1 MTDLITTLSQA
12 PNIELNIATRTAS
25 HGDQSGIVD
34 ATWIHLLPSG
44 HIGGRDGRSFNLVNA
59 QDVISKSMTG
69 VDLPIDYEHAID
81 TNTQARAI
89 PAAGWVKELQV
100 REDGIWGRVEWTDA
114 AHRMIAGKEY
124 RYLSPVLMYD
134 AKSKAVHRIIG
145 AALVHRPN
153 LNLKALSSE
162 QIDAKPIEDA
172 LSPLRLALGLNEQAD
187 AAAIIEALGIN
198 ATPDPRK
205 YVPIEAMKELFVE
218 ANSIKAYLAETEA
231 EAHVTAAMN
240 QGHLTP
246 AMRGWA
252 LALCA
257 RDPESFDNFVKSSSA
272 PYAHL
277 FKPSKLAAR
286 EPFGSAAT
294 ARNAEDSDEGK
305 VAKMLGI
312 DPSRLA

>member
-12 PNIELNIATRTAS
+12 PNIELNIATQAAAQ
-25 HGDQSGIVD
+25 GDQSQKIE
-34 ATWIHLLPSG
+34 ATWVHLLPSG
-44 HIGGRDGRSFNLVNA
+44 HIGGRDGRSFNLINA
-59 QDVISKSMTG
+59 QDVINKSMTG

-81 TNTQARAI
+81 TNPQARAI
-89 PAAGWVKELQV
+89 PAAGWVKELQA

-134 AKSKAVHRIIG
+134 AKSKEVHRIIG

-162 QIDAKPIEDA
+162 HIAATPIEDA
-172 LSPLRLALGLNEQAD
+172 LTPIRLALGLNEQAD
-187 AAAIIEALGIN
+187 AAAIIEALGVN
-198 ATPDPRK
+198 VTPDPRK

-218 ANSIKAYLAETEA
+218 ATSIKAYLAETEA
-231 EAHVTAAMN
+231 EARVTAAMN

-257 RDPESFDNFVKSSSA
+257 RDPDSFDNFVNSSSA

-277 FKPSKLAAR
+277 FEPSKLAVR
-286 EPFGSAAT
+286 DPFGSAA
-294 ARNAEDSDEGK
+294 AALNAEDSDEGK
-305 VAKMLGI
+305 LAKMLGI
-312 DPSRLA
+312 DPSCLK